1 MCIVV
6 NAYFQYS
13 GKKILKIFTLILIG
27 SIHFKF
33 IFLKGFCVFD
43 AFLKACGL
51 ALLNKWENGY
61 FFLIF
66 QDFVWHFLLPCLPE
80 FTVP

>member
-6 NAYFQYS
+6 NAYFHYS
-13 GKKILKIFTLILIG
+13 RKNILRIFTLILIG

-33 IFLKGFCVFD
+33 IFLNGFCVFD
-43 AFLKACGL
+43 AFLKAGEL
-51 ALLNKWENGY
+51 ALLNTWENGY

-66 QDFVWHFLLPCLPE
+66 QDFGWGFLLTCLPE

>member
-13 GKKILKIFTLILIG
+13 RKKNLKIFTLILIG

-43 AFLKACGL
+43 AF
-51 ALLNKWENGY
+51 
-61 FFLIF
+61 
-66 QDFVWHFLLPCLPE
+66 
-80 FTVP
+80 